1 MLYSLE
7 CDGLI
12 GKLGVCSKNVVS
24 LWVFPH
30 FYFGPVNVI
39 MRFMV
44 LDFIHCHFLEI
55 YLCQYCMLFGFVTSK
70 IYLLERITLVRL
82 GLLKIF
88 ICRCMGHIC
97 AFFFLGTLILFVN
110 DPPANNK

>member
-12 GKLGVCSKNVVS
+12 RKLGVCSKNVVS

-30 FYFGPVNVI
+30 FYFGPVDVI

-44 LDFIHCHFLEI
+44 LDFIRCDFLEI
-55 YLCQYCMLFGFVTSK
+55 YLCQYCVLFGFVTSK
-70 IYLLERITLVRL
+70 IYLLERIKLVRR

-88 ICRCMGHIC
+88 AVAWVIY
-97 AFFFLGTLILFVN
+97 ALFFFLGTLILFVN
-110 DPPANNK
+110 DPPFNNK